1 MRDTDIVPRHGEP
14 AGRGRRER
22 IALGLI
28 GAALVALVPAALAAH
43 GRWDADY
50 GFVAVVLTQCL
61 LYVIAARRIRRIRPS
76 RAVLAIVLAV
86 AALLRLSLLFED
98 PLHSTDVYRYVWD
111 GRVQAEGINPYRY
124 VPADPALS
132 ALRDQAIYPNINR
145 ADYAVTIYP
154 PAAQIA
160 FRLFTRFGES
170 LLAVKLG
177 WLVLEAAMMV
187 VLARLLT
194 RAGRSPAELLLYAWH
209 PLPVWEI
216 AGDGHVDAGMAAF
229 LIFALASWAGR
240 HRLLTGALLAV
251 SVLFKPMTLAALPAF
266 WRPWDWRVPVALL
279 VTAILAYLPYTD
291 VGTDVL
297 GFLPRYVGEEGIGS
311 GGGFIVLQAL
321 AQVFGPLPRWTTLAY
336 LTLGAIVL
344 SALSFACI
352 KEPRT
357 DPATTAMRAQVLV
370 FAFLLVLSANY
381 SWYFLVLVPLGCL
394 APWMPARA
402 LTLLGVVLHAAG
414 PVDGYP
420 RAVLIQSLL
429 YGTVMIAVA
438 WNLYTDRHRR
448 PQSLSRGPEA

>member
-1 MRDTDIVPRHGEP
+1 MHDSDIVRRNGQP
-14 AGRGRRER
+14 AGPGRRER
-22 IALGLI
+22 IALCLI

-50 GFVAVVLTQCL
+50 GFVAVVLAQGL
-61 LYVIAARRIRRIRPS
+61 LYLIALRRIGRIPPS
-76 RAVLAIVLAV
+76 RAILAIVLAV
-86 AALLRLSLLFED
+86 AALLRLLLLFED

-111 GRVQAEGINPYRY
+111 GRVQAQGINPYRY

-154 PAAQIA
+154 PAAQVA
-160 FRLFTRFGES
+160 FRLFTRFEES

-177 WLVLEAAMMV
+177 WLALEAAMMV
-187 VLARLLT
+187 VLVRLLT

-229 LIFALASWAGR
+229 LVFALAAWAGG
-240 HRLLTGALLAV
+240 HRLLTGVLLAA
-251 SVLFKPMTLAALPAF
+251 SVLFKPLTLAALPAF
-266 WRPWDWRVPVALL
+266 WRPWDWRVPAAFLGA
-279 VTAILAYLPYTD
+279 AILAYLPFTD
-291 VGTDVL
+291 VGTGVF

-311 GGGFIVLQAL
+311 GGGFVLLQAL
-321 AQVFGPLPRWTTLAY
+321 TQMFGPLPKWTAIAY
-336 LTLGAIVL
+336 LTLGGIVL
-344 SALSFACI
+344 AMLSFACVN
-352 KEPRT
+352 EPRT

-420 RAVLIQSLL
+420 RAVLVQSLL

-438 WNLYTDRHRR
+438 WSLYTDRRHH
-448 PQSLSRGPEA
+448 PQTLRSGT